1 MAGNEAVRDYH
12 DLSVKVLKAATVN
25 LESELYEPALAN
37 AIHSLELSIK
47 AVLLLKIGGPMRTHN
62 VGGLLGKYY
71 RVELGDEM
79 CKEVNRILM
88 VYNVPRYPGI
98 QEPGRESIVQD
109 IEFIRNFVS
118 NTVGSMIAGQ

>member
-1 MAGNEAVRDYH
+1 
-12 DLSVKVLKAATVN
+12 
-25 LESELYEPALAN
+25 
-37 AIHSLELSIK
+37 
-47 AVLLLKIGGPMRTHN
+47 MRTHN